1 MSEFM
6 EKFSVSRIIG
16 SPPGYVGYDE
26 AGQLT
31 EKIRRRP
38 YSVVLFDE
46 IEKAHPDV
54 MNILLQILDD
64 GRITDAQGRTV
75 NFENTVI
82 IMTTNAGSNT
92 KSGSLGFVG
101 SATDKDRD
109 RAMKALGE
117 FLRPEFI
124 NRVDEIICFNK
135 LTEEN
140 FRSIAALMLGEVRD
154 LMREKGMEFTWD
166 DSVLDYLVKKSYSLT
181 YGARNLRRTIQKD
194 IEDAVASVIVDQRH
208 GDLKG
213 VRLTAD
219 GDKINV
225 EAE

>member
-31 EKIRRRP
+31 EKIRRKP

-64 GRITDAQGRTV
+64 GHITDAQGRNI

-92 KSGSLGFVG
+92 KSGSLGFAG
-101 SATDKDRD
+101 TAADKDRE
-109 RAMKALGE
+109 RAMKALGD

-124 NRVDEIICFNK
+124 NRVDEIICFNR

-140 FRSIAALMLGEVRD
+140 FRAIAGLMLAEVRE
-154 LMREKGMEFTWD
+154 LMREKGMELSWD
-166 DSVLDYLVKKSYSLT
+166 ESVLDYLVKKSYSQT

-194 IEDAVASVIVDQRH
+194 IEDAMASVIVDGRR
-208 GDLKG
+208 GN
-213 VRLTAD
+213 VSAIRLRSE
-219 GDKINV
+219 GEKVIV